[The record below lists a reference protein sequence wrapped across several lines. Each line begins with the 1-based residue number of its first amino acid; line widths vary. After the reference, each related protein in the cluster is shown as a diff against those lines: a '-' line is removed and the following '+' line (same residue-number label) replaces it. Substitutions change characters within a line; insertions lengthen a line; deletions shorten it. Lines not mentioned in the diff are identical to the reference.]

1 MCLRAHYVFYCI
13 FYIHIITYV
22 HTHTPQTKFQEH
34 QTKLYIIRQFR
45 KTLLSL
51 GPALTVT
58 HSSCELV
65 YQKKQVPT
73 EKHIANK
80 FMFF

>member
-1 MCLRAHYVFYCI
+1 MY
-13 FYIHIITYV
+13 
-22 HTHTPQTKFQEH
+22 THTPQTKFQEH

-65 YQKKQVPT
+65 YQKNKYQQKNILQTNLCSFNYRDSVHIICIYKQ
-73 EKHIANK
+73 
-80 FMFF
+80 